1 MAFVS
6 ESSLALSVDD
16 WGPQGTNYSNCYA
29 QANLTVE
36 TVGNKVR
43 WTIKMKTSVGG
54 TTSQKP
60 GVSLYLAIDDQGIL
74 NNYWRYNESSTLW
87 NNFPTLNDST
97 ASGEIT
103 LNDAND
109 TSIPVTLKIATSEN
123 ATSNSTLW
131 KSISGTLERTYYT
144 NIGSTK
150 VEIVDKGDN
159 TFTINGTKGS
169 AGTNNPAKGLTITY
183 SYDSATYNK
192 SASNGTPIT
201 LEGTNASRTV
211 YAKAVTTATYGPNTE
226 ATASKTIKRYAAPN
240 LSGKPTL
247 TSASFKNNRLT
258 NRTTWTYDWP
268 DATAANSNSS
278 VKKYFIRIFKNST
291 EVDAIDNL
299 SESKYSFNP
308 NTYGFIPGNKVKV
321 SVWAWTTNGVNSVLW
336 SNAITSDETLVENS
350 AVAHINESGWKDGLV
365 YINKGTLDSPNW
377 VEAEDVYV
385 KDSNGN
391 WQTST

>member
-6 ESSLALSVDD
+6 EPRLNLSVDD
-16 WGPQGTNYSNCYA
+16 WGPQGTSYSNCYA

-36 TVGNKVR
+36 TAGNKVR
-43 WTIKMKTSVGG
+43 WEIKMKTSVGG

-60 GVSLYLAIDDQGIL
+60 GVSLYLAIDGQGIL
-74 NNYWRYNESSTLW
+74 NNYWKYNESSTLW

-109 TSIPVTLKIATSEN
+109 TSIPVTLKIATSQN

-150 VEIVDKGDN
+150 VEIVDNGNN
-159 TFTINGTKGS
+159 TFTIKGTKGS
-169 AGTNNPAKGLTITY
+169 NGTNNPAKGLTITY

-192 SASNGTPIT
+192 SASNDTPIT
-201 LEGTNASRTV
+201 LEGSTASRTV

-226 ATASKTIKRYAAPN
+226 ATVSKTIKRYAAPN

-247 TSASFKNNRLT
+247 TSASLKNNRLT
-258 NRTTWTYDWP
+258 NRTTWTYDWS

-278 VKKYFIRIFKNST
+278 VKKYLIRIFKNST
-291 EVDAIDNL
+291 EVAAIDNL
-299 SESKYSFNP
+299 GESKYSFNP

-321 SVWAWTTNGVNSVLW
+321 SVCASTTDGVNSVLW
-336 SNAITSDETLVENS
+336 SNAITSDETLVEYS
-350 AVAHINESGWKDGLV
+350 AVAHVNDSGWKDGIV
-365 YINKGTLDSPNW
+365 YINKGTLDSPSW

-385 KDSNGN
+385 KDSNGT
-391 WQTST
+391 WYTST